1 MEQVF
6 MNYELQKIKLLF
18 RDFYGLLPVL
28 ELSQNAAL
36 IKNIEEIEKQLR
48 GLLNEEVTSY

>member
-6 MNYELQKIKLLF
+6 MNFEMQRIRQLF

-28 ELSQNAAL
+28 ELSKNESL

-48 GLLNEEVTSY
+48 GLLDDEATA